1 MKLLYQQKPWEGMQI
16 AEARLQLPCQ
26 LMMLCRILA
35 VEPDKLIHDFLST
48 LAAES
53 FGRKGEA
60 RKLLQ
65 DYFICC
71 GFGQQHY
78 TEADIRKMLEELQ
91 AIGTLWPEGA
101 GRKVVDK
108 HTRWRKMYHRYWYRK
123 WYYKMRRKEVSP
135 NHHK

>member
-1 MKLLYQQKPWEGMQI
+1 MLFKQKPWEGMQV

-26 LMMLCRILA
+26 LMMLCKILE
-35 VEPDKLIHDFLST
+35 VEPDQLIYDFLST

-53 FGRKGEA
+53 FGRKGET

-65 DYFICC
+65 DYFILC
-71 GFGQQHY
+71 GYGQQHY
-78 TEADIRKMLEELQ
+78 TEADIRKMMEELQ

-108 HTRWRKMYHRYWYRK
+108 HTRWRNMYHRYWYRK

-135 NHHK
+135 LHHK